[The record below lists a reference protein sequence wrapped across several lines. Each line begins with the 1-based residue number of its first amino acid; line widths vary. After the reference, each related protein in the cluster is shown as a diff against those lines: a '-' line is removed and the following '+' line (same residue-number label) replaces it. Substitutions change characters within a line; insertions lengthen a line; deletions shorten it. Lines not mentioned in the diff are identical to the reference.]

1 MKGTSAFYRV
11 FIYIGLLSFFS
22 CTDAPQRESHYLHTE
37 ISSAKALLAS
47 RFENLDALNQLVDF
61 DYNQQEND
69 TAYSPKSKVI
79 LSYNDGFREIKS
91 VLSYGITQKD
101 LTDAKNASLLEKIQV
116 VTQSPY
122 AIRHREELK
131 GVFKLARRRYAEFK
145 VGDVAF
151 FDIAEAMQRNIDV
164 SPNAFAI
171 AKDSSEKGYVNTF
184 NHVNGQAL
192 ITALFSENL
201 ADFIADVHEL
211 HYMPQLTTGHFTQE
225 QLLDTLNYPVD
236 NYIDLI
242 NNEIGQ
248 ELGNQLRQKYQLT
261 PTTYWSPVL
270 LTNVLNDLQNYYM
283 KSFHI
288 WMKPFNQ
295 EDKLIHRYASKIN
308 VVLAQTR

>member
-1 MKGTSAFYRV
+1 MKGTRALYRLI
-11 FIYIGLLSFFS
+11 IYIGLLSFFS
-22 CTDAPQRESHYLHTE
+22 CTDTTRSESNDLPAE
-37 ISSAKALLAS
+37 ISSAKALLTS
-47 RFENLDALNQLVDF
+47 RFENLQALHQLVDF
-61 DYNQQEND
+61 DFNQQEND

-79 LSYNDGFREIKS
+79 LSYNDGSREIKS

-101 LTDAKNASLLEKIQV
+101 LTDAKNASLQEKVQLV
-116 VTQSPY
+116 AQSPY

-131 GVFKLARRRYAEFK
+131 GTFKLARRRYAEFK
-145 VGDVAF
+145 VGDIAF
-151 FDIAEAMQRNIDV
+151 FDIAEAMERNIYK
-164 SPNAFAI
+164 SSSAFSD
-171 AKDSSEKGYVNTF
+171 KRDSSEKGYVNTF
-184 NHVNGQAL
+184 NHVNGQAF
-192 ITALFSENL
+192 ITFLFSEKL

-211 HYMPQLTTGHFTQE
+211 HYMPELTTGHFTQA
-225 QLLDTLNYPVD
+225 QLQDTLNYPVD

-261 PTTYWSPVL
+261 PTTHWSPVL

-295 EDKLIHRYASKIN
+295 EDKLISRYASKIN